1 MQNCGD
7 ARETGLT
14 RAALDA
20 RAHEEEKDGAE
31 RTIKAGERAVSD
43 VNELA
48 PEATGPLKGV
58 RIVDL
63 TSVVF
68 GAYATQILADMGAEV
83 MKVEAP
89 SATGGGGMG
98 GDIMRWPGHP
108 PEGAPADLGPIFMT
122 INRNK
127 RSVLLDLS
135 KEKARE
141 AFLKLVATA
150 DVLTSNIRYGAMK
163 RLGLSYEDV
172 KAVKPDIIFVHA
184 AGYGSDGPYAGM
196 PAYDDL
202 IQAGSGAADLLSYMD
217 GNPAPRYMPTIIAD
231 KVSGLF
237 LVSAVTGALFHK
249 ERTGEG
255 QFVEMPMLESV
266 TSFMLAEHFY
276 DHVYDPP
283 TGQWT
288 YGRITNP
295 DRRPYKT
302 KDGHI
307 GLLPYSDKQ
316 WEEFFDLAGRL
327 DEYLNDPRFKDYK
340 VRTKN
345 IQALYAMIEETTQ
358 LKTTAEWLELLQA
371 RSIPAVKMNK
381 LDDLQEDPHLKAVNF
396 FAPYE
401 HPHAGRYFAMKPPVR
416 FTGSPSNIRRHPPR
430 LGEQTEE
437 VLREA
442 GLSDE
447 DIAALAPGKK
457 AAE

>member
-1 MQNCGD
+1 MS
-7 ARETGLT
+7 
-14 RAALDA
+14 
-20 RAHEEEKDGAE
+20 K
-31 RTIKAGERAVSD
+31 K
-43 VNELA
+43 NELEQ
-48 PEATGPLKGV
+48 EATGPLKGV

-127 RSVLLDLS
+127 RSVLLNLGD
-135 KEKARE
+135 ENARE

-150 DVLTSNIRYGAMK
+150 DVVVSNIRYEGMK
-163 RLGLSYEDV
+163 RLGIAYEDV
-172 KAVKPDIIFVHA
+172 KAVKPDIIFAHA
-184 AGYGSDGPYAGM
+184 AGYGSNGPYAGL

-202 IQAGSGAADLLSYMD
+202 IQAGSGMADLLPRMD
-217 GNPAPRYMPTIIAD
+217 GNEAPRYMPTIIGD

-237 LVSAVTGALFHK
+237 LVSAITSALFHK

-255 QFVEMPMLESV
+255 QFVEVPMLESV
-266 TSFMLAEHFY
+266 TSFVLAEHFY

-283 TGQWT
+283 TGEWT

-302 KDGHI
+302 KDGYI

-316 WEEFFDLAGRL
+316 WENFFELAGRK
-327 DEYLNDPRFKDYK
+327 DEYLSDPRFKDYK
-340 VRTKN
+340 ARTKH
-345 IQALYAMIEETTQ
+345 IRELYAMIEETTQ
-358 LKTTAEWLELLQA
+358 LKTTEEWLNVLQPL
-371 RSIPAVKMNK
+371 SIPAVKMNR
-381 LDDLQEDPHLKAVNF
+381 LDDLQDDPHFKEVDF
-396 FAPYE
+396 FARYE
-401 HPHAGRYFAMKPPVR
+401 HPDAGGYFALRPPVR
-416 FTGSPSNIRRHPPR
+416 FGQTPSNIRRHPPR

-437 VLREA
+437 VLKEA

-447 DIAALAPGKK
+447 EIAALRAGRK